1 MTTSTRK
8 GLSFNVDS
16 ESVAAIV
23 FAAPGFLSDTTFV
36 IENVRSE
43 LDAFRQRYGDN
54 AKRATG
60 VALNECG
67 ARFYLMWV
75 EDCFSPCL
83 AIVRA
88 DNASEAQE
96 AFLDALNWCDVS
108 GDDLPD
114 YAVVVAGEASKGGK
128 TEDFTDY
135 PSLTYTSER
144 GGQWCDTEALNCRE
158 VKIHTINFAV

>member
-67 ARFYLMWV
+67 ARFYLMYV
-75 EDCFSPCL
+75 EDCFDPCL

-88 DNASEAQE
+88 DNESEAVE
-96 AFLDALNWCDVS
+96 TFLDALDWCDI
-108 GDDLPD
+108 DAPDLAD
-114 YAVVVAGEASKGGK
+114 Y
-128 TEDFTDY
+128 TEERLMELPYTD
-135 PSLTYTSER
+135 ER
-144 GGQWCDTEALNCRE
+144 GGKHCDTEALRGVE
-158 VKIHTINFAV
+158 VQLHTIKFAF